1 MLHAIADIHTSL
13 ALIVTLIVQIIILCV
28 ILYAFASFSL
38 SYTFMAVRNFIHL
51 DDNYNVTTLLE
62 Q

>member
-28 ILYAFASFSL
+28 ILYTFASFSL

-51 DDNYNVTTLLE
+51 DNYNVTTLLE

>member
-1 MLHAIADIHTSL
+1 MYYAIADIHASL
-13 ALIVTLIVQIIILCV
+13 ALIVTLIVRIIILCV
-28 ILYAFASFSL
+28 ILYIFASFSL

-51 DDNYNVTTLLE
+51 DNYNVTTALRE